1 MKMSKEL
8 YFFCVVAQIGIAL
21 MFHKEEHSMYVYIY
35 IYIKEVMTV
44 DVDSKTAAE
53 LVMMGQKYMHYIYHL
68 FHMQL

>member
-8 YFFCVVAQIGIAL
+8 YIFCLVAQIGIAL
-21 MFHKEEHSMYVYIY
+21 MFHKEEHSIY
-35 IYIKEVMTV
+35 IYINEVVTV

-68 FHMQL
+68 FHMQK